1 MLYQTPRHM
10 QEQLQEQ
17 LQEQT
22 HTLRSTPAHKPVQK
36 AVQKPVQTE
45 TRKPRH
51 HAPSRG
57 FSLTLSGGFSL
68 IELLIAV
75 ALVGILAGIAY
86 PAYTSHVQRAH
97 RAEARAVLLEAAQYM
112 ERYYSANTS
121 YASASLPD
129 RLSHSPAGSTAA
141 DARYTLAVTADATS
155 FTLTATPTKA
165 DGCGAL
171 TINQVGARGAPS
183 PESGITV
190 ESCWR

>member
-1 MLYQTPRHM
+1 MHKPVQ
-10 QEQLQEQ
+10 
-17 LQEQT
+17 
-22 HTLRSTPAHKPVQK
+22 KPVQK
-36 AVQKPVQTE
+36 AVQKPMQTE
-45 TRKPRH
+45 TRKPQ
-51 HAPSRG
+51 HAPSARG
-57 FSLTLSGGFSL
+57 FSLTLAGGFSL

-112 ERYYSANTS
+112 ERYYSAKTS

-129 RLSHSPAGSTAA
+129 RLSRSPAGSTAA

-171 TINQVGARGAPS
+171 TINQLGVRGAPS
-183 PESGITV
+183 PESGITA

>member
-1 MLYQTPRHM
+1 M
-10 QEQLQEQ
+10 QEQMQKQ
-17 LQEQT
+17 MQEQT
-22 HTLRSTPAHKPVQK
+22 HTHRSTPVHKPVQKPVQK
-36 AVQKPVQTE
+36 AVQKPMQTE
-45 TRKPRH
+45 TRKPQ
-51 HAPSRG
+51 HAPSARG
-57 FSLTLSGGFSL
+57 FSLTLAGGFSL

-112 ERYYSANTS
+112 ERYYSAKTS

-129 RLSHSPAGSTAA
+129 RLSRSPAGSTAA

-155 FTLTATPTKA
+155 FTLTATPNKA

-171 TINQVGARGAPS
+171 TINQLGVRGAPS
-183 PESGITV
+183 PESGITA

>member
-1 MLYQTPRHM
+1 MLK
-10 QEQLQEQ
+10 
-17 LQEQT
+17 
-22 HTLRSTPAHKPVQK
+22 STPAHKPVQQPVK
-36 AVQKPVQTE
+36 EPVQKPLQTE

-51 HAPSRG
+51 HAPAR
-57 FSLTLSGGFSL
+57 GFSL

-129 RLSHSPAGSTAA
+129 RLSHSPAGSTSAN
-141 DARYTLAVTADATS
+141 ARYTLAVTAEATS

-171 TINQVGARGAPS
+171 TINQLGVRGAPS
-183 PESGITV
+183 PESGITA

>member
-1 MLYQTPRHM
+1 MH
-10 QEQLQEQ
+10 
-17 LQEQT
+17 
-22 HTLRSTPAHKPVQK
+22 RSTSVHKPIQQPVKEPVQK
-36 AVQKPVQTE
+36 PLQTE

-51 HAPSRG
+51 HAPARG

-86 PAYTSHVQRAH
+86 PTYTSHVQRAH

-141 DARYTLAVTADATS
+141 DARYTLAVTAEATS

-171 TINQVGARGAPS
+171 TLNQLGVRAAPS
-183 PESGITV
+183 PVSGMTA

>member
-1 MLYQTPRHM
+1 M
-10 QEQLQEQ
+10 
-17 LQEQT
+17 
-22 HTLRSTPAHKPVQK
+22 HKPVQK
-36 AVQKPVQTE
+36 AAQKPKQTE
-45 TRKPRH
+45 TRKPRL

-155 FTLTATPTKA
+155 FTLTATPSKA